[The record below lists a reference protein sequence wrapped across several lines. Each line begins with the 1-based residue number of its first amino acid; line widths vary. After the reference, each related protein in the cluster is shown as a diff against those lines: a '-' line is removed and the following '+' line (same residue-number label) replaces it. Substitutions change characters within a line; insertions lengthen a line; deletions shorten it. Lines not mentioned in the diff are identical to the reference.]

1 MLLSETTLRFVNHA
15 KQREPL
21 KKHVKVNIN
30 QKLCTLKLYNHEKVY
45 STNYYGHSIFVFDWD
60 GSLKKHFVL
69 DKGILRMVVD
79 ENHRKIYGISDDPE
93 YQIIVFSY

>member
-1 MLLSETTLRFVNHA
+1 M
-15 KQREPL
+15 
-21 KKHVKVNIN
+21 
-30 QKLCTLKLYNHEKVY
+30 LYNGKYLNDPQYKLSANE
-45 STNYYGHSIFVFDWD
+45 IFAFDWD

-69 DKGILRMVVD
+69 DKGISRMVVD